1 LTGKATENA
10 GKTKRS
16 GQTRKD
22 AMTKRPATVFRRTAL
37 VASAAVLAAP
47 AIAAESMSVHDYQA
61 VKTRDG
67 KPIHL
72 AMYRKRM
79 RDGKLP
85 VLFLVHGSS
94 MSALSSFDLH
104 VPGPD
109 NYSMMTAF
117 AQSGFDVWTMDHEGY
132 GKSDRT
138 DGNSDIASGVEDL
151 RAAVDVIKRETGQS
165 TYHFLGESSG
175 ALRAAAFAMQAPDR
189 CGRLVLAAHT
199 YTGKGSPTLAK
210 RAENVEYF
218 RTHNRRPRDKAM
230 IGSIFTRDRPG
241 TTDPAVPAAL
251 VKAELVH
258 GDTVPTGTYLDMTSK
273 LPVVDPSRIHSPV
286 LVARGEY
293 DGIATME
300 DLLDFF
306 DKLPN
311 GDKQFSVIAGAA
323 HALATCKARFAFWY
337 AAESFLEMPV
347 LAG

>member
-1 LTGKATENA
+1 MEQPVALL
-10 GKTKRS
+10 
-16 GQTRKD
+16 
-22 AMTKRPATVFRRTAL
+22 RRTAL
-37 VASAAVLAAP
+37 AASAALVAAP
-47 AIAAESMSVHDYQA
+47 AVASEAGAVREYQA

-67 KPIHL
+67 KQIHL
-72 AMYRKRM
+72 TMYRKRTGN
-79 RDGKLP
+79 GKLP
-85 VLFLVHGSS
+85 VLFFVHGSS
-94 MSALSSFDLH
+94 NSALSSFDLH
-104 VPGPD
+104 VPGPE

-117 AQSGFDVWTMDHEGY
+117 AQYGFDVWTMDHEGY

-151 RAAVDVIKRETGQS
+151 KAAVDVVQRETGQ
-165 TYHFLGESSG
+165 TACHFLGESSG
-175 ALRAAAFAMQAPDR
+175 ALRAAAFAMEAPDR
-189 CGRLVLAAHT
+189 AGRLVLAAHT

-210 RAENVEYF
+210 RAENLEFF

-230 IGSIFTRDRPG
+230 IESIFTRDRPG

-251 VKAELVH
+251 VKAEMIH

-273 LPVVDPSRIHSPV
+273 LPVVDPARIHSPC
-286 LVARGEY
+286 LVVRGEY

-306 DKLPN
+306 QKLPN

-337 AAESFLEMPV
+337 AAEKFLKMPV
-347 LAG
+347 LVG

>member
-1 LTGKATENA
+1 MKQPVSL
-10 GKTKRS
+10 S
-16 GQTRKD
+16 
-22 AMTKRPATVFRRTAL
+22 RRAA
-37 VASAAVLAAP
+37 VAVSAALLTTSAT
-47 AIAAESMSVHDYQA
+47 AAEAETVAEYQA

-67 KPIHL
+67 RPIHL
-72 AMYRKRM
+72 TMYRKRH
-79 RDGKLP
+79 GTGALP

-94 MSALSSFDLH
+94 TSALSSFDLQ

-117 AQSGFDVWTMDHEGY
+117 AEAGFDVWTMDHEGY

-138 DGNSDIASGVEDL
+138 EGNSDIASGVEDL
-151 RAAVDVIKRETGQS
+151 KAAVDVVARETGQ
-165 TYHFLGESSG
+165 TRCHFLGESSG
-175 ALRAAAFAMQAPDR
+175 ALRAAAYAMVAPER

-210 RAENVEYF
+210 RAEGLEFF
-218 RTHNRRPRDKAM
+218 RTHNRRPRDQAM
-230 IGSIFTRDRPG
+230 IESIFTRDRPG

-251 VKAELVH
+251 VKAEMVY
-258 GDTVPTGTYLDMTSK
+258 GDQVPTGTYLDMTSK
-273 LPVVDPSRIHSPV
+273 LPVVDPARILSPV

-300 DLLDFF
+300 DLVDFF
-306 DKLPN
+306 QKLPN

-337 AAESFLEMPV
+337 AAEKFLRMPV